1 MAAVHGLSW
10 TPSDGFRSRPR
21 GNGGWQT
28 RCALKLLLAV
38 AQGRSCRPA
47 ASTVC
52 THLHHAPMIT
62 FSPFAALADSTVL
75 DIAQDLELVT
85 WTLESLISE
94 IVVWMKPGAFCMIVL
109 SSEGL
114 GGFRC
119 AARAGTERARSGL
132 GGFFGMTR

>member
-1 MAAVHGLSW
+1 
-10 TPSDGFRSRPR
+10 
-21 GNGGWQT
+21 
-28 RCALKLLLAV
+28 
-38 AQGRSCRPA
+38 
-47 ASTVC
+47 
-52 THLHHAPMIT
+52 MIT

-114 GGFRC
+114 G
-119 AARAGTERARSGL
+119 
-132 GGFFGMTR
+132 